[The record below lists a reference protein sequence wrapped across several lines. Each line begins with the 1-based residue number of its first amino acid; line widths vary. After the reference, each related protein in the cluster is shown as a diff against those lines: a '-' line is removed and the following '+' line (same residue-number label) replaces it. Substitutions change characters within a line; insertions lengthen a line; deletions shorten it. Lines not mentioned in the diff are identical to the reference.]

1 MFRRIEVINSA
12 SYSSDTNIWIFYTD
26 TGDGEEF
33 KNDSPYK
40 TSLENLKAFPLS
52 DIHPTQEKLSQYPP
66 YGVFIA
72 TNDVKWNSMPTFYY
86 HNDIRLPVLEY
97 MQEIYPDP
105 WETE

>member
-1 MFRRIEVINSA
+1 MQINLADKLKSLRKEK
-12 SYSSDTNIWIFYTD
+12 NI
-26 TGDGEEF
+26 
-33 KNDSPYK
+33 S
-40 TSLENLKAFPLS
+40 
-52 DIHPTQEKLSQYPP
+52 QEKLAQYPP